1 MNLAKLERGLKEA
14 NIRISICT
22 GDDAAK
28 AIVESGGYED
38 LIAKAVAETDK
49 LNDARYGM
57 EERFKWL
64 HYCSDFHKQYRM
76 ELSFGI
82 TFDDEGYACA
92 EGAVNAY
99 EDSLEEC
106 FIRCFTLLKK
116 HNNIDFFH
124 LMK

>member
-76 ELSFGI
+76 ELSFGM
-82 TFDDEGYACA
+82 TFDNEGYAEA
-92 EGAVNAY
+92 KGAVNAY
-99 EDSLEEC
+99 ADTLEEC
-106 FIRCFTLLKK
+106 FSQCISLLRQ
-116 HNNIDFFH
+116 HNDINLVH
-124 LMK
+124 LLT